1 MIKPL
6 AAFLAL
12 ILGADAAAQPA
23 ALPSPPA
30 LTAKSYLLVDFQS
43 RQVLAARNPDER
55 IEPAS
60 LTKMMTAYVAFDA
73 LRQKRI
79 TLSQT
84 FTVSANAARAPGS
97 RMFLAAGETPEVEA
111 LLHGMIVQSGNDA
124 AVALA
129 EAIAGSEE
137 AYVEMMNREAAR
149 LHMAHSHFANVTGL
163 PDPRHYSSATDLV
176 NLTAAIVGEF
186 PQYFP
191 IYRIHEYTHNGVTQS
206 NRNLL
211 LKRDPFVDGMKTGHT
226 QNAGYCLVATAARQE
241 RRVIAAVFDAGSDN
255 GRFAEAQ
262 KLLNFGFE
270 AFDTVKLY
278 TRGQALH
285 HFPVWK
291 GAHDQL
297 GAGLSEDYY
306 VTLPKGPADRL
317 KASME
322 SMQPLVAPIRIGD
335 KVGTLKLAL
344 NGQPFAEKPVVAL
357 ENVSIANFFVRGW
370 HSLRL
375 LFQ

>member
-1 MIKPL
+1 MMKLP

-12 ILGADAAAQPA
+12 ILGADAAAQSA
-23 ALPSPPA
+23 ASTGPPA
-30 LTAKSYLLVDFQS
+30 LTSKSYLLVDFQS
-43 RQVLAARNPDER
+43 RQVLAARDPDER

-84 FTVSANAARAPGS
+84 VTVSPNAARAPGS

-129 EAIAGSEE
+129 EAIAGSEQ
-137 AYVEMMNREAAR
+137 AYVEMMNREAIR
-149 LHMAHSHFANVTGL
+149 LHMTNSHFANVTGL
-163 PDPRHYSSATDLV
+163 PAPLHYSSATDLV
-176 NLTAAIVGEF
+176 NLTATIVSEF

-191 IYRIHEYTHNGVTQS
+191 IYRIHEYTHNGVTQR

-226 QNAGYCLVATAARQE
+226 QSSGYCLVATAARQE
-241 RRVIAAVFDAGSDN
+241 RRVIAAVFDAGSDG

-270 AFDTVKLY
+270 SFDTVKLY
-278 TRGQALH
+278 ARGQAIH

-291 GAHDQL
+291 GAHDL
-297 GAGLSEDYY
+297 LSAGLSEDYY

-322 SMQPLVAPIRIGD
+322 SMQPLVAPIRVGD

-344 NGQPFAEKPVVAL
+344 DGKLFAEKPVVAL
-357 ENVSIANFFVRGW
+357 ENVSIANLFVRGW